1 MSRKLPQ
8 DRKEKYMAMTG
19 VLRPGHVALRVLDLN
34 EAVRHYVEVLGLFET
49 ARDDKGRVFLKA
61 WDEADH
67 HSVVLRE
74 ADEAG
79 MDYMGWRV
87 ASDAELERLA
97 GDLQASGL
105 ASDFSWIAAGEHP
118 ATGKRFR
125 FTIPT
130 GHVMELYSQKDV
142 VGCNTGYTN
151 PDPWP
156 DGLRGIAP
164 SRFDHCLLYGDDLDG
179 TVKLFVEVLGFG
191 VAEQVLAGPDKLMIG
206 AFLSCSN
213 KPHDVAFIRQP
224 VKNKFHHASFLLDNW
239 NEILKAADILSKRKV
254 SIDIGPTRHGIT
266 RGETI
271 YFFDSSGNR
280 NEVFSG
286 GYIYYPDKPTIT
298 WTDDQL
304 GPAIFYHDR
313 KINDA
318 FLTVYT

>member
-1 MSRKLPQ
+1 
-8 DRKEKYMAMTG
+8 MALTG
-19 VLRPGHVALRVLDLN
+19 VLRPGHVALRVLELDA
-34 EAVRHYVEVLGLFET
+34 AVHHYTEVIGLIEV
-49 ARDDKGRVFLKA
+49 ARDAQGRVFLKA

-74 ADEAG
+74 APEAG

-87 ASDAELERLA
+87 DSEATLDRLA
-97 GDLQASGL
+97 DELAASGL
-105 ASDFSWIAAGEHP
+105 VADTSWVDAGEHP
-118 ATGKRFR
+118 GTGRRFR

-130 GHVMELYSQKDV
+130 GHTMELYAHKDV
-142 VGCNTGYTN
+142 TGCATGYTN

-156 DGLRGIAP
+156 DGLRGMSP
-164 SRFDHCLLYGDDLDG
+164 SRFDHCLLYGDDLDN
-179 TVKLFVEVLGFG
+179 TVKLFREVLGFG
-191 VAEQVLAGPDKLMIG
+191 LTEQVVAGPDKLQIA

-224 VKNKFHHASFLLDNW
+224 MKNKLHHVSFYVEGWHDVLR
-239 NEILKAADILSKRKV
+239 AADILSKKKV
-254 SIDIGPTRHGIT
+254 SLDLGPTRHGIT

-280 NEVFSG
+280 NEMFSG

-313 KINDA
+313 KLNEA
-318 FLTVYT
+318 FLAVVT